1 MVTERTRD
9 RGQILLVGAL
19 ALAFVVLSLTAVYTA
34 QLSGRPASTGT
45 AGVDAGN
52 AEEFNREAR
61 RNARVIAV
69 RKNHESLHLSPS
81 AANASVAA
89 GTRNYSQLVGET
101 YAGRSG
107 IVTEVTYVGAETGGT
122 RTVSRNASFENPDAS
137 TPTDW
142 SPVADRSRVGWV
154 VFNFNLTAMN
164 ETSDPFEMVVESDNG
179 TETTYTFAR
188 NETGN
193 SVIDID
199 VASNATNTTRSVTC
213 NPLGSRSV
221 VNVQRGVTF
230 TGGCEFGPS
239 LAEVEGP
246 HAVEFRNAD
255 EAVGAFS
262 LVTNRSAPSSSLS
275 DCTAADVAADSF
287 EPCDT
292 YVVWNAT
299 VRTGYYTDRLSYTN
313 EQNVTVYEGV

>member
-1 MVTERTRD
+1 MVTKRTRD

-34 QLSGRPASTGT
+34 QLSGRPASAGT

-81 AANASVAA
+81 AANASVVA

-107 IVTEVTYVGAETGGT
+107 TVTEVTYVGTETGGT
-122 RTVSRNASFENPDAS
+122 RTVSRNASFENPDAP

-142 SPVADRSRVGWV
+142 SPVEDRSRVGWV

-164 ETSDPFEMVVESDNG
+164 ETTDPFEMVVESNNG

-221 VNVQRGVTF
+221 VNVRRGVTF

-239 LAEVEGP
+239 LGEVEGP
-246 HAVEFRNAD
+246 HIIKFRNAD

-262 LVTNRSAPSSSLS
+262 VVTNRSAPSSSLS

-292 YVVWNAT
+292 HVVWNAT